1 MRDKLLSRI
10 NQAAN
15 DYHKTKDPQYKD
27 LWYKLIKEFN
37 QREIDYQS
45 GGAYKAILKL
55 FADNLKKRKSLLL
68 HSYLPKVS

>member
-1 MRDKLLSRI
+1 MRDELLSRI
-10 NQAAN
+10 DKAAN
-15 DYHKTKDPQYKD
+15 DYHKTKDDKYKE

-55 FADNLKKRKSLLL
+55 FADNLKK
-68 HSYLPKVS
+68 

>member
-15 DYHKTKDPQYKD
+15 DYHKTKDDKYKD

-55 FADNLKKRKSLLL
+55 FADNLKK
-68 HSYLPKVS
+68 

>member
-15 DYHKTKDPQYKD
+15 DYNKTKDNKYKD

-45 GGAYKAILKL
+45 GGAYKAMLKL
-55 FADNLKKRKSLLL
+55 FADNLKK
-68 HSYLPKVS
+68 

>member
-1 MRDKLLSRI
+1 MRDQLLSRI

-37 QREIDYQS
+37 QRETDYQS
-45 GGAYKAILKL
+45 GGAYKAMLKL
-55 FADNLKKRKSLLL
+55 FADNLKK
-68 HSYLPKVS
+68 

>member
-10 NQAAN
+10 DKAAN

-27 LWYKLIKEFN
+27 LWHKLIKEFN

-55 FADNLKKRKSLLL
+55 FADNLKK
-68 HSYLPKVS
+68 

>member
-15 DYHKTKDPQYKD
+15 DYHKTKDLQYKN

-37 QREIDYQS
+37 QLETDYQ
-45 GGAYKAILKL
+45 GGSAYKAMLKL
-55 FADNLKKRKSLLL
+55 FADNLKK
-68 HSYLPKVS
+68 

>member
-1 MRDKLLSRI
+1 MRDELLSRI

-15 DYHKTKDPQYKD
+15 DYNKTKDNKYKD
-27 LWYKLIKEFN
+27 LWYKLIKEIN

-55 FADNLKKRKSLLL
+55 FADNLKK
-68 HSYLPKVS
+68 

>member
-1 MRDKLLSRI
+1 MTHKLLSRN

-27 LWYKLIKEFN
+27 HSYKLIKEFN

-55 FADNLKKRKSLLL
+55 FADNLKK
-68 HSYLPKVS
+68 

>member
-1 MRDKLLSRI
+1 MRDELLSRI

-15 DYHKTKDPQYKD
+15 DYNKTKDNKYKD

-55 FADNLKKRKSLLL
+55 FADNLKK
-68 HSYLPKVS
+68 

>member
-15 DYHKTKDPQYKD
+15 DYNKTKDNKYKD

-37 QREIDYQS
+37 QLETDYQ
-45 GGAYKAILKL
+45 GGSAYKAILKL
-55 FADNLKKRKSLLL
+55 FADNLKK
-68 HSYLPKVS
+68 

>member
-15 DYHKTKDPQYKD
+15 DYNKTKDEKHKT
-27 LWYKLIKEFN
+27 LWYQLIKEFH
-37 QREIDYQS
+37 QKDLDYQS

-55 FADNLKKRKSLLL
+55 FANNLKK
-68 HSYLPKVS
+68 

>member
-1 MRDKLLSRI
+1 MRDELLSRI
-10 NQAAN
+10 HQAAN

-55 FADNLKKRKSLLL
+55 FADNLKK
-68 HSYLPKVS
+68 

>member
-1 MRDKLLSRI
+1 MRDELLSRI
-10 NQAAN
+10 DKAAN
-15 DYHKTKDPQYKD
+15 DYNKTKDPQYKD

-55 FADNLKKRKSLLL
+55 FADNLKK
-68 HSYLPKVS
+68 